1 MRFLFTFLL
10 ACLPLLSLC
19 ADNVDDVKKQINK
32 IKKDNQYIYAEST
45 APTEADARSYAESKL
60 YEEVNEW
67 VATRRRLKKS
77 TNLIVNNRKEL
88 WTMLSMPRGNN
99 MYRSFIYVKKSDIL
113 PTENGV
119 VIANT
124 SLTPGAKSVVEPVKK
139 EVKEPV
145 VEVAEGTV
153 KEAAAEKLQL
163 PEVINQIAACTKYGD
178 MADKVKQMKADGRIK
193 DYARYASLVN
203 PDKCYLVIY
212 NREGKV
218 VAVLT
223 PGPDRRNVKTG
234 QADGVKN
241 YSGCGAIGLEL

>member
-10 ACLPLLSLC
+10 ACLPLLSLW

-99 MYRSFIYVKKSDIL
+99 MYRSFI
-113 PTENGV
+113 
-119 VIANT
+119 
-124 SLTPGAKSVVEPVKK
+124 
-139 EVKEPV
+139 
-145 VEVAEGTV
+145 
-153 KEAAAEKLQL
+153 
-163 PEVINQIAACTKYGD
+163 
-178 MADKVKQMKADGRIK
+178 
-193 DYARYASLVN
+193 
-203 PDKCYLVIY
+203 
-212 NREGKV
+212 
-218 VAVLT
+218 
-223 PGPDRRNVKTG
+223 
-234 QADGVKN
+234 
-241 YSGCGAIGLEL
+241 